1 MLSPLLSIVKLDH
14 MPAKKEKSE
23 LISQADAARV
33 LGVTRSAV
41 SYLVDDEKL
50 RSESIGGR
58 RFVYR
63 SSVDE
68 YKKTRTAKK
77 RKGKSK

>member
-1 MLSPLLSIVKLDH
+1 
-14 MPAKKEKSE
+14 MPTEKEKGD
-23 LISQADAARV
+23 LISQAEASRV
-33 LGVTRSAV
+33 LGVTRAAV
-41 SYLVDDEKL
+41 SLLVDAEKL

-68 YKKTRTAKK
+68 YRKARAAKK
-77 RKGKSK
+77 RKGKAK